1 MPVELRVDIVGKTFM
16 RNHFIAVVLAT
27 SLALASCERAPAP
40 PRTATVLPDPN
51 PVPEFALL
59 DQHGSAID
67 ESVFRGQWD
76 LVFFGFTHCPDVCPT
91 TMQVLAAAKAELAEQ
106 GQSPLPRIVLVSVD
120 PERDT
125 PEIMSQYVD
134 YFGEGN
140 LGITGTLEEIR
151 KLTSGLGIY
160 FQKQETGD
168 EFYSV
173 DHFTAVLVI
182 DPDGGFSAV
191 FGGTHKAENFV
202 HDLPLLMVQ
211 P

>member
-1 MPVELRVDIVGKTFM
+1 MPCRPSSDTAHQPRRL
-16 RNHFIAVVLAT
+16 
-27 SLALASCERAPAP
+27 CWPAQ
-40 PRTATVLPDPN
+40 T
-51 PVPEFALL
+51 
-59 DQHGSAID
+59 GS
-67 ESVFRGQWD
+67 G
-76 LVFFGFTHCPDVCPT
+76 
-91 TMQVLAAAKAELAEQ
+91 AAARGIAGGL
-106 GQSPLPRIVLVSVD
+106 
-120 PERDT
+120 
-125 PEIMSQYVD
+125 
-134 YFGEGN
+134 GEGN
-140 LGITGTLEEIR
+140 LGITGTLEETR

-173 DHFTAVLVI
+173 DHSAAVLVI